1 MDGHERAMTTAGYS
15 EDSAA
20 GSPGPSARI
29 IADLRGELAAVTPRS
44 LNRLRFSRRL
54 ERQFQNDSRAGR
66 TREMLIGGIVSV
78 LCYQL
83 FLLADYLMVAD
94 VWPLALL
101 VRLGIVTPIAV
112 AALTVLWL
120 DPPVALREV
129 MAAGVTLL
137 GVASVVLICRTS
149 ASPYA
154 VHAQYGNILVIFFG
168 TLVLRTQFWFALPA
182 VAGCVLLGTLGLF
195 GAAAVPGELL
205 PWIFLLLLS
214 AGLFTLVVNHQ
225 LEHHGRSLYL
235 QQLRERLRVLELR
248 ESNRELQEL
257 SHLDPLT
264 GVASRRAFAAAL
276 QQAWAEALAQG
287 HPLGAIMVD
296 VDSFKAFI
304 DRYGHLAADDCLRR
318 VAAVLHQQL
327 RAGSAVLARMGE
339 AEFAAVLPGL
349 DQPATIQVAE
359 RMRRAVETLAITH
372 AGAKAGRVVTVSIG
386 VAAVQ
391 PQSEAQDPVQLFG
404 PADAALYRSKQAG
417 RNCVWPPA
425 DAAAPSGG
433 WPSHLETA

>member
-1 MDGHERAMTTAGYS
+1 MPTAGRS
-15 EDSAA
+15 QDSAA
-20 GSPGPSARI
+20 GPPDPSSRA
-29 IADLRGELAAVTPRS
+29 IAELRGELAAVTPRS
-44 LNRLRFSRRL
+44 LNRLRFPGGL
-54 ERQFQNDSRAGR
+54 ERQFQCDSRAGR
-66 TREMLIGGIVSV
+66 AREMLIGGIVSV

-83 FLLADYLMVAD
+83 FLLADYLMVPD

-112 AALTVLWL
+112 AALAVLWS
-120 DPPVALREV
+120 DPPVVLRES

-182 VAGCVLLGTLGLF
+182 VAGCVVLGTLGLL

-205 PWIFLLLLS
+205 PWVFLLLAS
-214 AGLFTLVVNHQ
+214 AGLFTLTVSHR
-225 LEHHGRSLYL
+225 LEHHERSLYL
-235 QQLRERLRVLELR
+235 QQLRERLRALELR
-248 ESNRELQEL
+248 ENNREPPDLARV
-257 SHLDPLT
+257 DPLT
-264 GVASRRAFAAAL
+264 GVATRRAFAAAL
-276 QQAWAEALAQG
+276 QQAWAEALAEG

-296 VDSFKAFI
+296 VDAFKAFI
-304 DRYGHLAADDCLRR
+304 ERYGHLAGDESLRR
-318 VAAVLHQQL
+318 IAAVLHQQL

-349 DQPATIQVAE
+349 DEPATIQVAE
-359 RMRRAVETLAITH
+359 RMRRAVETLAIAH
-372 AGAKAGRVVTVSIG
+372 AGAKAARVVTVSIG
-386 VAAVQ
+386 VAALQ
-391 PQSEAQDPVQLFG
+391 PRSDAQDPVQLFSL
-404 PADAALYRSKQAG
+404 ADAALYRSKQAG

-425 DAAAPSGG
+425 LSPAAAPSDGHAEQME
-433 WPSHLETA
+433 PA